1 MGSAREGL
9 RLHARKSSPCALT
22 TPQIRRFYACWA
34 SLFAPSG
41 PAPVLEVTRRTSGG
55 CDGGFAPCE
64 AFLRRVAGV
73 SHPCMAQFPQIGGGA
88 AAVRGSVAPKTQT
101 TSMKNAENGLLI
113 AKWSAFWAVPGGM
126 GCSRT
131 LSGAWPEW
139 LRAHRGAHC
148 RVPGQGGSDP
158 TATLCVR
165 TLTPECARKPLD
177 THANPLCGV
186 WAGLPRLA

>member
-73 SHPCMAQFPQIGGGA
+73 SHPCMAQFPQICGGA

-101 TSMKNAENGLLI
+101 TSMKYAENGLLI
-113 AKWSAFWAVPGGM
+113 AKWSAFGQFPGGWVA
-126 GCSRT
+126 R
-131 LSGAWPEW
+131 
-139 LRAHRGAHC
+139 AHC
-148 RVPGQGGSDP
+148 RAPGPSGCEHIGAHIVGCLARVV
-158 TATLCVR
+158 ATR
-165 TLTPECARKPLD
+165 QPHCAFAR
-177 THANPLCGV
+177 
-186 WAGLPRLA
+186 